1 MTTFAEAHAQRVAE
15 FRDVMFEEG
24 FISSRHPSYG
34 FADAKIERAV
44 ERLHRLWTAK
54 PVADPVMKQ
63 KWKCPLGH
71 KDCTANCGNYG
82 CGN

>member
-24 FISSRHPSYG
+24 FGVRRHPHCEDDNS
-34 FADAKIERAV
+34 KIDRAV
-44 ERLHRLWTAK
+44 ERLHRLWTVK
-54 PVADPVMKQ
+54 PVVGPVMKQ